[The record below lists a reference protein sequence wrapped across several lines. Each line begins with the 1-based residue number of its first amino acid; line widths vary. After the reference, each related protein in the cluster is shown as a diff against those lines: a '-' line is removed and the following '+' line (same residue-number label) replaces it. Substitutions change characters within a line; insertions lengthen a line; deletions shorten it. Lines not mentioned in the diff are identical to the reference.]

1 MSKISKTEINKQV
14 RIINIAEEF
23 GIKLEQISTNKFDY
37 RCRCPSV
44 NHKGGGERTA
54 SLYINSKNND
64 FYCYGC
70 QANNSVI
77 DFYMLVNNMDFS
89 SASRELM
96 KRVDQSLILDKLDE
110 HESLIQPNIFSILL
124 EISFFF
130 RKMILEN
137 PDDLI
142 WINNVMKQTDK
153 YINEID
159 SKGVDEAKALLSQI
173 KLEFKNRKSS

>member
-1 MSKISKTEINKQV
+1 
-14 RIINIAEEF
+14 
-23 GIKLEQISTNKFDY
+23 
-37 RCRCPSV
+37 
-44 NHKGGGERTA
+44 
-54 SLYINSKNND
+54 
-64 FYCYGC
+64 
-70 QANNSVI
+70 
-77 DFYMLVNNMDFS
+77 
-89 SASRELM
+89 M